1 MSGIGLMMLGP
12 FVPTGG
18 NIAGAFDL
26 SYAYYNPGSELYYP
40 DAFAFQS
47 PNDNA
52 SGSLMQFNS
61 EVEPMGGF
69 FIDPTGTYLY
79 ITGDNTTAGV
89 SGTKQY
95 TMSTT
100 WDVSTANSSTETTIT
115 PFGVRGVWFKADGT
129 MMFLTSYNTVT
140 SYDLGT
146 AWDISTYTN
155 ATSHAS
161 SLFLPS
167 AITGRYLMSP
177 DGTKGYC
184 IYTNGSTQIA
194 ITQFTY
200 TTAWDI
206 SSIASVATFEPAV
219 TGTNSAGSTYPPNQQ
234 FYFNSDGTIL
244 VLINTSGR
252 WTYSVST
259 AYDLSSTVTLLNS
272 TSSAPNVAS
281 ATFFVQ
287 YGSYRYSPY
296 FTGNGF
302 TTPRVRSSSVGMPVY
317 AQSGDTSGVFFK
329 PDGTKMFVSDYVD
342 DKLYTYNLSSAW
354 DLGTIEYQSGKDL
367 ASINT
372 IGQTFFKSD
381 GTKLFISTPSN
392 FYEYGLG
399 TAWDL
404 STATLSNTLSTTT
417 LGLSSGSIRGI
428 FISADGTR
436 LIFGTTGT
444 DAVRQVTLSTAWD
457 LGSTPTLDSNSI
469 NVTAKETAITGAW
482 ANTDG
487 TKIFVYGTTNNDL
500 HEYDLATAWD
510 LSTASFSK
518 TFNSHSYIDVG
529 SLSSAYNTFSIDATG
544 SRLFIAAKYGI
555 YSFGMQD
562 RGF

>member
-26 SYAYYNPGSELYYP
+26 DYAYYNPGNEIYYP
-40 DAFAFQS
+40 DSFAYQAAIGNS
-47 PNDNA
+47 
-52 SGSLMQFNS
+52 SGTAVSFNS

-79 ITGDNTTAGV
+79 ITGDNSVAGV

-100 WDVSTANSSTETTIT
+100 WDVSTANSSTETTIS
-115 PFGVRGVWFKADGT
+115 PFGLRGIWFKADGT
-129 MMFLTSYNTVT
+129 MMFLTERNTVT

-155 ATSHAS
+155 ETAHAS
-161 SLFLPS
+161 SLFLPG
-167 AITGRYLMSP
+167 AISGRYLMSP

-184 IYTNGSTQIA
+184 IYTSGSTQIA

-206 SSIASVATFEPAV
+206 SSISSVYTYEPGV
-219 TGTNSAGSTYPPNQQ
+219 TGNPAPGTTDPPNQQ

-244 VLINTSGR
+244 VLVNSYGR
-252 WTYSVST
+252 HTYSVST

-272 TSSAPNVAS
+272 TTNEPSISGP
-281 ATFFVQ
+281 TYFIQ
-287 YGSYRYSPY
+287 YGSYRYTPF
-296 FTGNGF
+296 FTGNGL
-302 TTPRVRSSSVGMPVY
+302 TTPRAKGSSVGMPVY

-354 DLGTIEYQSGKDL
+354 NLGTIEYQSGKDL
-367 ASINT
+367 SSINT
-372 IGQTFFKSD
+372 IGQTFFKPD
-381 GTKLFISTPSN
+381 GTQLFISTINN
-392 FYEYGLG
+392 FYEYALG

-404 STATLSNTLSTTT
+404 STATLSNTLTAATIGVSTNT
-417 LGLSSGSIRGI
+417 IRGI
-428 FISADGTR
+428 FMSADGTR

-457 LGSTPTLDSNSI
+457 LGSTPTLDPDSI

-487 TKIFVYGTTNNDL
+487 TKIFVYGTSSNDL
-500 HEYDLATAWD
+500 HEYDLGTAWD

-518 TFNSHSYIDVG
+518 TFNSNSYIDTG
-529 SLSSAYNTFSIDATG
+529 SLSSVYNTFFIDATG
-544 SRLFIAAKYGI
+544 SKLFVAAKYAI